1 MFQHCWQWFCAA
13 LVYFLAKKAPAAGC
27 LFFVIMGKLERT
39 QRMRSN
45 AWPCLGFMDYQ
56 SVSV

>member
-1 MFQHCWQWFCAA
+1 MFVPL